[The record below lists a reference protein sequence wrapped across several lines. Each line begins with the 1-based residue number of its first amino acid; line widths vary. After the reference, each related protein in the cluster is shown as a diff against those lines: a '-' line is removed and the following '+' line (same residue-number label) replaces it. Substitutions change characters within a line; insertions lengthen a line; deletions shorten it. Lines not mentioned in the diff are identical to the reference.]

1 MQGQEKKLV
10 KPFKKETAPT
20 TGAAYISAINGLI
33 ELKFTM
39 SHVHEVKDY
48 YKAKSYSSIEENVK

>member
-1 MQGQEKKLV
+1 MKVKALNIMQGQEKKLV

-33 ELKFTM
+33 ELKFTI
-39 SHVHEVKDY
+39 SPT
-48 YKAKSYSSIEENVK
+48 II

>member
-1 MQGQEKKLV
+1 MKALNIMQGQEKKLV

-33 ELKFTM
+33 ELKFT
-39 SHVHEVKDY
+39 
-48 YKAKSYSSIEENVK
+48 IN

>member
-1 MQGQEKKLV
+1 MKVKALNIMQGQEKKLV

-39 SHVHEVKDY
+39 SHVP
-48 YKAKSYSSIEENVK
+48 